1 MGKKKEENRFR
12 FLDFENS
19 KNKFNKSKLFII
31 LGIVIGIIFLS
42 QVFNESSIIGKTVFD
57 MWAALSISIEITTA
71 APNITTTA
79 PTTAT
84 EDAEY
89 LYDVNSTGKDIVFS
103 VNSSGLFGINSGTGL
118 IRFTPS
124 NGQDGSYNINVSV
137 NDRDGKSDSQTYTL
151 VISAVNDAPV
161 LNPVGDLTGETG
173 TSNTYTTSASD
184 EEGGALT
191 FSIPDKNSSL
201 SMTINSN
208 TGIITIPSGNNA
220 GDYAAT
226 IRVSDGTSND
236 DEDITAHILS
246 SNSAPTILTENNSID
261 GGFAPTIRED
271 QEINFNLTFNDDNGN
286 NTVSVGW
293 YQKNGSLK
301 DFDFVKSDD
310 NYTFVGVN
318 GSSAGTYTIYASVSD
333 GIAKV
338 NSTFWSLTVTRV
350 KDSDGD
356 GVSDYVDNCKFIS
369 NANQADGDSDGI
381 GDACE
386 DDLDSDGVSDSN
398 DFIDGD
404 VGKITATSNS
414 GDTIALTFKIDNSV
428 NLNQSISGSK
438 AVALTT
444 TTADPSTGLT
454 IVEPLIEFDH
464 DFSSSTKLDLSNFSL
479 KEESRVVNGT
489 SESSMVVSGISLA
502 SGETKTVYLDIL
514 LDKNGICIKDQ
525 EILSINEISTD
536 CTGSGEVKIGCD
548 GTSQNG
554 FTCTKNST
562 LNKYKIDGLSFSAM
576 DEEICTESWSCTS
589 YSSCS
594 GGTQTRT
601 CTDSNNCG
609 TETSKP
615 SESQSCSTG
624 VTGGAVSGS
633 AEAGRGGGE
642 KPAFEIDQDLI
653 KVFVKKGSS
662 LKKSIN
668 IKNNGDTEL
677 NVLIDLQDLK
687 EIISLSEYALKLK
700 PKEERIVDL
709 NVLTGAG
716 VAPGVYVGDILV
728 KAGDLLRIIKAIIEI
743 ESEKVLFDVSLD
755 IPLDYKTV
763 NPGEEFRVQS
773 TLLNLG
779 GLQNVDVLIEYV
791 IKNSKGDVI
800 LKEEETVKVGIQASF
815 TKKFKLPDDIALGEY
830 VISATARYQDSVGT
844 SSETFNVG
852 TKGKGEIGGF
862 GAGSVVVL
870 IIILIAIIAAVVL
883 ERKGL
888 KKIEKKLLKKQE
900 KKSTL
905 KPEERE
911 NLLQEL
917 KKLNASYNAG
927 YITKDVFEKSK
938 KKIEELLNK

>member
-1 MGKKKEENRFR
+1 MTKKEEDRFR
-12 FLDFENS
+12 FLDFGNN
-19 KNKFNKSKLFII
+19 KNKLII
-31 LGIVIGIIFLS
+31 IIAVIIGIVFLS

-57 MWAALSISIEITTA
+57 MWAALSVSIEITTA

-118 IRFTPS
+118 IRFTPR

-173 TSNTYTTSASD
+173 TSNTYTVTASD
-184 EEGGALT
+184 EEGGTLT

-208 TGIITIPSGNNA
+208 TGVITVPSGNDA

-246 SNSAPTILTENNSID
+246 SNSAPTISTENNSID
-261 GGFAPTIRED
+261 GGFTPIIRED

-310 NYTFVGVN
+310 NYTFTGIN

-369 NANQADGDSDGI
+369 NANQADSNSNGV

-386 DDLDSDGVSDSN
+386 DDLDGDGVSDNN

-404 VGKITATSNS
+404 VGKITATSSS
-414 GDTIALTFKIDNSV
+414 GDTIPLTFKIDNNV
-428 NLNQSISGSK
+428 NLNTSISGTKPVILS
-438 AVALTT
+438 TT
-444 TTADPSTGLT
+444 KADPTTGLS
-454 IVEPLIEFDH
+454 IVAPLIEFDH

-479 KEESRVVNGT
+479 KEESRVVNGS
-489 SESSMVVSGISLA
+489 SESSIVVSGISLA
-502 SGETKTVYLDIL
+502 SGKTKTVYFDIL

-548 GTSQNG
+548 GSSQNG

-624 VTGGAVSGS
+624 VTGGAVGGS
-633 AEAGRGGGE
+633 AEAARGGGGE

-662 LKKSIN
+662 LKRSIN

-700 PKEERIVDL
+700 PREERIVDL
-709 NVLTGAG
+709 NVLTVAG
-716 VAPGVYVGDILV
+716 VAPGVYIGNILV
-728 KAGDLLRIIKAIIEI
+728 KAGDLLRIIKTIIEI
-743 ESEKVLFDVSLD
+743 ESERVLFDVSLD

-763 NPGEEFRVQS
+763 NPGDEFRVQS

-779 GLQNVDVLIEYV
+779 GLQNVDVLIEYS
-791 IKNSKGDVI
+791 IKNAKGDIV

-830 VISATARYQDSVGT
+830 VISATVKYQDSVGT

-852 TKGKGEIGGF
+852 GEGEIGGF
-862 GAGSVVVL
+862 GAGSVIVL
-870 IIILIAIIAAVVL
+870 IIILIAIIAAVIF

-888 KKIEKKLLKKQE
+888 KKIEKRLLKKQE

-905 KPEERE
+905 KPEEK
-911 NLLQEL
+911 
-917 KKLNASYNAG
+917 KKLLDDLEKLNISFKDG
-927 YITKDVFEKSK
+927 YITKDVFDKSK